1 MVDVFRAI
9 EYIPSITNEAI
20 KIKSKIFWT
29 QEGLYSEEA
38 EVLGTKAGLTVVM
51 NQCPKKILEN

>member
-1 MVDVFRAI
+1 MAFNTAPPFISV
-9 EYIPSITNEAI
+9 EADAA
-20 KIKSKIFWT
+20 
-29 QEGLYSEEA
+29 EA